1 MKYIKKPIRACF
13 TKREIKPKSF
23 KLEQFINS
31 DSLIDEDLKKLGI
44 SIPLGSS
51 LYLLYCGDDDYIVF
65 TSYYSVEDFIKCN
78 L

>member
-1 MKYIKKPIRACF
+1 MKYVKKPIRALF
-13 TKREIKPKSF
+13 SKRNIKPKAF
-23 KLEQFINS
+23 KLEQYLNS
-31 DSLIDEDLKKLGI
+31 DSSVDEDLKNLGI
-44 SIPLGSS
+44 SVPLGSS